1 MSRSKLKASTDERPF
16 FLVYQD
22 FIKSDVLDTAEQK
35 LLFIILKSFANSNNT
50 CFPSFQKLASISKL
64 SKRKVQSTLKELEA
78 KGVLKIEKRLREDGG
93 LSSNLYTL
101 YDFKEMWLSDSDE
114 ELAAAVDIYEE
125 RKMIKALRAKGY
137 SVEKEKGLVSIP
149 AKVTDTSVQKSIKS
163 IDNYKKNVVSCQES
177 VVCSYNFD
185 VLRTLYE
192 YDIMVSDYP
201 DMKQDIDV
209 VMNILYD
216 TLNTDSETIRINRQ
230 DKPASIVKAKLLK
243 LTPSNII
250 YAINRYKEQTERINN
265 PQGYIITLLY
275 NSIEQM
281 HLDIQN
287 RVNYDMSHNDKK

>member
-35 LLFIILKSFANSNNT
+35 LLFIILKSFANSKNT

-149 AKVTDTSVQKSIKS
+149 AKVTDTSAQESIKS

>member
-35 LLFIILKSFANSNNT
+35 LLFIILKSFANSKNT

-149 AKVTDTSVQKSIKS
+149 AKVTDTSAQESIKS

-192 YDIMVSDYP
+192 YDIMVSDYS